1 MSCVIPDSAKNDT
14 ETAEFI
20 IDADYDEFL
29 ICENEGGILS
39 ATADI
44 DKDGVYETIIAE
56 SENAIEDHLLG
67 DVSGDGEISA
77 DDAQIV
83 LQEYVNSL
91 SGNLSTFSNELFTV
105 ADVNKDG
112 EISVDDAQ
120 YILLYYGNTL
130 TNTPVTWEELIQN

>member
-1 MSCVIPDSAKNDT
+1 M
-14 ETAEFI
+14 
-20 IDADYDEFL
+20 
-29 ICENEGGILS
+29 
-39 ATADI
+39 
-44 DKDGVYETIIAE
+44 
-56 SENAIEDHLLG
+56 LG